1 MINNEKARVKL
12 TNTQLH
18 KLKSAMQYET
28 RKILRTTNKN
38 LENEELPHALF
49 LRTRQKKKKKERNA
63 FDNNM
68 SMDIKHSKLSF
79 LKPFNQEMFGAL
91 LGKLTGLSIN
101 VAVSLAKYFLTPLA
115 TIA

>member
-38 LENEELPHALF
+38 LENEELSHALF
-49 LRTRQKKKKKERNA
+49 LRTRQKKKKERNA

>member
-1 MINNEKARVKL
+1 MINYEKARVKL

-49 LRTRQKKKKKERNA
+49 LRTRQKKKKERNA

>member
-1 MINNEKARVKL
+1 
-12 TNTQLH
+12 
-18 KLKSAMQYET
+18 
-28 RKILRTTNKN
+28 
-38 LENEELPHALF
+38 
-49 LRTRQKKKKKERNA
+49 
-63 FDNNM
+63 M

>member
-1 MINNEKARVKL
+1 MHYFSEQDK
-12 TNTQLH
+12 
-18 KLKSAMQYET
+18 
-28 RKILRTTNKN
+28 
-38 LENEELPHALF
+38 
-49 LRTRQKKKKKERNA
+49 KKKKKERNA

-68 SMDIKHSKLSF
+68 SMDIKHSKPSF

>member
-1 MINNEKARVKL
+1 MINYEKARVKL

-49 LRTRQKKKKKERNA
+49 LRTRKKKKKKERNA